1 MQEQQLADASGEDSA
16 AEDAPGVTEE
26 ETVETGGEDAVVETV
41 DVAVVVVV
49 ATGTRGVGPRYQTRP
64 LGESR
69 ENQDPRGHLPV
80 LTDREGISDCGGV
93 LGHNSG

>member
-1 MQEQQLADASGEDSA
+1 LGKAYTYLRWRTTLVEPPMQEQQLADASGEDSA

-49 ATGTRGVGPRYQTRP
+49 ATGTRASGSP
-64 LGESR
+64 L
-69 ENQDPRGHLPV
+69 P
-80 LTDREGISDCGGV
+80 
-93 LGHNSG
+93 NSAAW